1 MKKVLKQILTLSLVL
16 IMVLSAIPVQ
26 AANTES
32 SLLKQTITLYSGKSN
47 KIPFFNQSY
56 LNFGYIDTKNTS
68 VSVTVRNP
76 AIAKVEAKNYGVY
89 AYPKKAGKTLVTVK
103 IGNKTRKCALTVKD
117 YVNPV
122 ASVKVGNTTI
132 SGKKFDTDPYRVI
145 SYSKFANKKT
155 KVTFTLKKGWSFQY
169 DGISYFQK
177 TWQMS
182 EDVKNGS
189 AVPVK
194 GGSGFKIM
202 TAVVNDKTGQVEHLL
217 LWFK

>member
-1 MKKVLKQILTLSLVL
+1 MKKVLKQILTFSLIF
-16 IMVLSAIPVQ
+16 IMVLSAVPVQ
-26 AANTES
+26 AANPES
-32 SLLKQTITLYSGKSN
+32 SLTKQVVTLYPGKSN
-47 KIPFFNQSY
+47 KITLFNSRY
-56 LNFGYIDTKNTS
+56 LNLGNIDTRNNS

-76 AIAKVEAKNYGVY
+76 DIAKVEANNSGVF
-89 AYPKKAGKTLVTVK
+89 AYPKKVGKTLVTVK
-103 IGNKTRKCALTVKD
+103 AGNITRKCALTVKE

-145 SYSKFANKKT
+145 SYSKFANKKA
-155 KVTFTLKKGWSFQY
+155 KVTFNLKKGWSFQY
-169 DGISYFQK
+169 DAISYFQK
-177 TWQMS
+177 TWQKS

-189 AVPVK
+189 IVPIK
-194 GGSGFKIM
+194 GGSGFQIM